1 MERKINGKR
10 KPTDRIADVLSE
22 AGMEPR
28 HKTYQKKYKQMVRL
42 ELSERECDLLLEI
55 PEETLEFLFKNGGLS
70 KHDRRA
76 LFDAMRR
83 DWDAAILALTDRGFG
98 PGELAELKDEL
109 RSYGAVGARLVDE
122 GSLE

>member
-1 MERKINGKR
+1 MVRGSSGKR
-10 KPTDRIADVLSE
+10 KPTDQIADVLSE

-28 HKTYQKKYKQMVRL
+28 HKTYQRKYMQLVRL

-76 LFDAMRR
+76 LFDSMRR
-83 DWDAAILALTDRGFG
+83 DWDAAVLALTERGFG
-98 PGELAELKDEL
+98 PAELAELKDDL

-122 GSLE
+122 GSLD